1 MYKRIVLLGMPCSGK
16 SSVGKAI
23 AEQLN
28 CRFIDM
34 DTVIEEKVHMKIEDI
49 FSKFGED
56 KFRQLEELLA
66 KKLGESEGVVIST
79 GGGIV
84 TRPAAIEA
92 LVNEETYSIYLKRGF
107 YKIINTPDWVK
118 EQRPLLKNISNKD
131 FHNMYM
137 QRVPLYTK
145 YSTVIVPNET
155 DRAEAISE
163 IIEKVNELKKNGEIF
178 DY

>member
-16 SSVGKAI
+16 SSVGKAV
-23 AEQLN
+23 AERLN

-34 DTVIEEKVHMKIEDI
+34 DTVIEEKVHMTIEDI
-49 FSKFGED
+49 FAKYGED
-56 KFRQLEELLA
+56 KFRQLEAILS

-84 TRPAAIEA
+84 TRPEAIEPLA
-92 LVNEETYSIYLKRGF
+92 NEESYVIYLKRGF
-107 YKIINTPDWVK
+107 YKIISTPDSVK
-118 EQRPLLKNISNKD
+118 ETRPLLKKISNTD

-137 QRVPLYTK
+137 QRVPLYNK
-145 YSTVIVPNET
+145 YSTVVVNNDN
-155 DRAEAISE
+155 DRAEAVEE
-163 IIEKVNELKKNGEIF
+163 IIAKVNELKAKNEIF

>member
-1 MYKRIVLLGMPCSGK
+1 MFKRIVLLGMPCSGK

-28 CRFIDM
+28 CKFIDM
-34 DTVIEEKVHMKIEDI
+34 DAVIEEKVHMTIEEI
-49 FSKFGED
+49 FSKYGED
-56 KFRQLEELLA
+56 KFRQLEAILA

-84 TRPAAIEA
+84 TRPAAIEPLA
-92 LVNEETYSIYLKRGF
+92 NEESYVIYLKRGF

-118 EQRPLLKNISNKD
+118 EKRPLLRNISNKE

-145 YSTVIVPNET
+145 YSTVVVMNET
-155 DRAEAISE
+155 DRTDAINE
-163 IIEKVNELKKNGEIF
+163 IIAKIDELKKNGEITGF
-178 DY
+178 